1 MTERRTV
8 WFLGSVMTAA
18 LLMGCAPI
26 HEPWVNN
33 GKEWKQD
40 KFQSKVPNQELSER
54 LLTTQID
61 R

>member
-1 MTERRTV
+1 MRERRTV
-8 WFLGSVMTAA
+8 RFLGSVMTAA

-33 GKEWKQD
+33 GKAWKQD
-40 KFQSKVPNQELSER
+40 KFQSNVPDKALGER

>member
-1 MTERRTV
+1 MQL
-8 WFLGSVMTAA
+8 LGPAMAVA

-33 GKEWKQD
+33 DKAWKQD